1 MTQALQGVTPALFF
15 YHPSKSAHRLKE
27 SSRATED
34 PSRGGL

>member
-1 MTQALQGVTPALFF
+1 MMQALQGVTPALFF